1 MADNNKTYRIN
12 KVATEFNVSW
22 KTIVDHLADK
32 GFDVEQK
39 ITAKLDEAMYQD
51 LLSFYQKDKQAKE
64 ESLQLEI
71 NIRKDAKTAE
81 IVETKKVDPPKQEF
95 TPEPTFFVKDTSS
108 KFIPKFEASD
118 NKEATSEPEVT
129 KVVPETIVV
138 EEIPQPE
145 VIIPAEAE

>member
-64 ESLQLEI
+64 
-71 NIRKDAKTAE
+71 
-81 IVETKKVDPPKQEF
+81 
-95 TPEPTFFVKDTSS
+95 
-108 KFIPKFEASD
+108 
-118 NKEATSEPEVT
+118 
-129 KVVPETIVV
+129 
-138 EEIPQPE
+138 
-145 VIIPAEAE
+145 